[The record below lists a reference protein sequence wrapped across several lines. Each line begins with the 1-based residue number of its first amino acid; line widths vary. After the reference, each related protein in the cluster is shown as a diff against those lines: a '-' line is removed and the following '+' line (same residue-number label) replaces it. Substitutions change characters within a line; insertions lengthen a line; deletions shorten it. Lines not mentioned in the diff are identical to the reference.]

1 MQAKLTREHHK
12 RIQIMYISQ
21 QYTSVLKLCM
31 HAHDPKW
38 EKETKFKGKN
48 QTNMS

>member
-31 HAHDPKW
+31 LM
-38 EKETKFKGKN
+38 KGKN